1 MLLVLD
7 DDNCIVKYSLIG
19 GLADD
24 NAVEFDEEKLPEDF
38 VVKFQPRFYKLEN
51 DGIVVNPDYVVP
63 DITVP
68 NDPTNLDKA
77 VADLILR
84 MAKQSE
90 KQDKFN
96 AELMRKLAQ
105 LGGGANV

>member
-24 NAVEFDEEKLPEDF
+24 NAVKFDEEKLPEDF
-38 VVKFQPRFYKLEN
+38 AVKFQPLFYKLKN
-51 DGIVVNPDYVVP
+51 DEIVVNPDYVAP
-63 DITVP
+63 DIAVP
-68 NDPTNLDKA
+68 NGPTNLDKA
-77 VADLILR
+77 VADLIVQV
-84 MAKQSE
+84 AKQSE

-96 AELMRKLAQ
+96 AELKLKLAK
-105 LGGGANV
+105 LGGGANA